1 MKSSH
6 NKRRKRRRQ
15 KRDATAALKKRLQ
28 EKFPDQKLVTG
39 KTSDGVKM
47 SEVLEAFIAPYCEI
61 ADTEEALKKLL
72 AIAVIAWN
80 TTLFPVQDRKAQ
92 IKEALEALPKEV
104 RADGRAIINELM
116 ERKEKYFS
124 ESKRMII
131 DYEII
136 DTGKNYQLTVISTA
150 DEMEKE

>member
-1 MKSSH
+1 MKSSRD
-6 NKRRKRRRQ
+6 KRRKRRRQ
-15 KRDATAALKKRLQ
+15 KRDATAALRKRVKRQ
-28 EKFPDQKLVTG
+28 FPDQKLVTG

-72 AIAVIAWN
+72 TIAVVAWN

-92 IKEALEALPKEV
+92 IKEVLEALPKKV

-124 ESKRMII
+124 EYERII
-131 DYEII
+131 MDYELI

-150 DEMEKE
+150 DEMGEE